1 MAYAMSGLMRGEVG
15 IAVQAWKDRIA
26 DRARHEAFTSMV
38 AKSEAEISHVAVR
51 EMRAVLWRLVKGETA
66 MLVERWR
73 DNRKAYH
80 LKLVHHAAIMKSRL
94 STAHLASTGR
104 HSIGSSLLSFVM
116 AGIMRGHIGAV
127 WQAMKKGVAETK
139 RQAAF
144 ADLVAK
150 SEAEISHV
158 AVREMRAVL
167 WRLVKGETAMLVERW
182 RDNRKAYHLK
192 LVHHAAIMKSRLST
206 AHLVSTGRHSIQ
218 MGAILLAFKRRNRAA
233 SRHTSRERKTR
244 TRTLFN

>member
-1 MAYAMSGLMRGEVG
+1 MAYAMSGLMRGEVR

-26 DRARHEAFTSMV
+26 DRARQEAFTSMV

-94 STAHLASTGR
+94 ST
-104 HSIGSSLLSFVM
+104 V
-116 AGIMRGHIGAV
+116 
-127 WQAMKKGVAETK
+127 
-139 RQAAF
+139 
-144 ADLVAK
+144 
-150 SEAEISHV
+150 
-158 AVREMRAVL
+158 
-167 WRLVKGETAMLVERW
+167 
-182 RDNRKAYHLK
+182 
-192 LVHHAAIMKSRLST
+192 
-206 AHLVSTGRHSIQ
+206 HLVSTGRHSIQ